1 MRVYLD
7 NCTFNR
13 PFDDQ
18 TQIRIKLE
26 TEAKLYIQEKI
37 QDGTLELA
45 WSYILDYENL
55 ANPFEERRRLIQNWK
70 ARASIDVDANL
81 EILTKANILREIGL
95 QNKDALHLA
104 CSVAAKCDY
113 FVTTDDTILRKT
125 ISFEEV
131 KVIDPLDFIRSI
143 LHDNR

>member
-26 TEAKLYIQEKI
+26 TEAKLYIQERI

-55 ANPFEERRRLIQNWK
+55 ANPFDERRNTIQNWK
-70 ARASIDVDANL
+70 ARASIDVDTNL
-81 EILTKANILREIGL
+81 EILIKANFLREIGL
-95 QNKDALHLA
+95 RNKDALHVA

-113 FVTTDDTILRKT
+113 FITTDDTILRKT
-125 ISFEEV
+125 VSLEEV
-131 KVIDPLDFIRSI
+131 KVIDPLNFIRSI
-143 LHDNR
+143 FHDNR